1 MEPPREPE
9 KICFLGWRRDLG
21 DMIAEFDAYVVPG
34 STLTIIAL
42 DKIDERK
49 AILEEDGR
57 DLSMLRNTTIHHLEG
72 SPVSRRS
79 LLECNIHQYDS
90 ILILSEKKYE
100 DDIQKSDSRTLAS
113 LILIRDLQNKFG
125 NTQKKGT
132 VISEILDSQ
141 VTPSIAT
148 SFSMK
153 GLFDH
158 FACVRSVLIGIY
170 VVQS

>member
-1 MEPPREPE
+1 
-9 KICFLGWRRDLG
+9 
-21 DMIAEFDAYVVPG
+21 MIAEFDAYVVPG